1 MYESQ
6 TFETILVRML
16 DKIPDT
22 LDKREGS
29 VIYDA
34 LAPAAFELAQMYI
47 ELDVILTESFGDTA
61 SRQYLIKRAAERGL
75 APYPAT
81 YAILKGTFNIDV
93 PIGSRYSLDELNYT
107 VTEKISS
114 GVFKLQ
120 CETAGTV
127 GNSQLGVLIPI
138 DYIQGLTS
146 ASLTEVLIPAEDEE
160 ETEAFRIRYLN
171 SFDSQAYGGNIA
183 DYKEK
188 VNKINGVGGVKV
200 YPVWNGGGT
209 VKIVIINSEYEVP
222 SAEMIATVQTIV
234 DPISNQGKGLGV
246 APIGHIVIVEGVIT
260 RTVDIG
266 LTLTFASGYSF
277 ETMKAAIETLIDT
290 YFLEINTVWAENESS
305 IVRISQIE
313 TRILSLPGIVD
324 VQNTTI
330 NGIASNLTLDAN
342 AIAVRGVVSG

>member
-1 MYESQ
+1 MYESM
-6 TFETILVRML
+6 TYEVILQRML

-61 SRQYLIKRAAERGL
+61 SRQFLIKRAAERGL

-171 SFDSQAYGGNIA
+171 SFDSQAYGGNTA

-277 ETMKAAIETLIDT
+277 ETMKPAIETLIDT
-290 YFLEINTVWAENESS
+290 YFLEINTAWAENEFS

-313 TRILSLPGIVD
+313 TRILSLTGIVD

-330 NGIASNLTLDAN
+330 NGVANNLVLDAN

>member
-1 MYESQ
+1 MYETQ
-6 TFETILVRML
+6 TYETILARML

-47 ELDVILTESFGDTA
+47 ELDTILTESFGDTA
-61 SRQYLIKRAAERGL
+61 SRPYLIKRAAERGL
-75 APYPAT
+75 SPDAAT
-81 YAILKGTFNIDV
+81 FAILKGTFNIDV
-93 PIGSRYSLDELNYT
+93 PIGSRYSLDELNYA

-120 CETAGTV
+120 CETAGTI
-127 GNSQLGVLIPI
+127 GNSQLGTLIPI
-138 DYIQGLTS
+138 DFIRGLTS
-146 ASLTEVLIPAEDEE
+146 AALTEVLIPAEDEE
-160 ETEAFRIRYLN
+160 ATEPFRTRYLN

-209 VKIVIINSEYEVP
+209 VKLVIINSEYQVP
-222 SAEMIATVQTIV
+222 SAEMITTVQTAV
-234 DPISNQGKGLGV
+234 DPVTNAGKGVGV
-246 APIGHIVIVEGVIT
+246 APIGHTVTVEGVT
-260 RTVDIG
+260 TQTANVG
-266 LTLTFASGYSF
+266 LTLTFASGYTF
-277 ETMKAAIETLIDT
+277 ETVKTAIETMLDN
-290 YFLEINTVWAENESS
+290 YLLEINTAWAESESS
-305 IVRISQIE
+305 IVRVSQIE
-313 TRILSLPGIVD
+313 TRILQLTGIVD

-330 NGIASNLTLDAN
+330 NGVAGNLTLNAN
-342 AIAVRGVVSG
+342 SIAVRGVVSG